1 LRTSISVALNDVKIR
16 TIWKYDRLAKYI
28 VRNTWILDKPYWNGT
43 HMRNLLF
50 WKDSHFQQLKIV
62 SAKSQSTAKSWRAI
76 SSFARL
82 LREYDDRSVLP
93 LNYINIYFE
102 FITHD
107 KLFLNV
113 FSLSRPKSRFISLFP
128 GDLPFED
135 QPQWQSR
142 V

>member
-1 LRTSISVALNDVKIR
+1 
-16 TIWKYDRLAKYI
+16 
-28 VRNTWILDKPYWNGT
+28 
-43 HMRNLLF
+43 MRNLLF

-62 SAKSQSTAKSWRAI
+62 ESAKSQSTAKSWRAI

-82 LREYDDRSVLP
+82 LREYDRSVLP
-93 LNYINIYFE
+93 LNYVNIYFE